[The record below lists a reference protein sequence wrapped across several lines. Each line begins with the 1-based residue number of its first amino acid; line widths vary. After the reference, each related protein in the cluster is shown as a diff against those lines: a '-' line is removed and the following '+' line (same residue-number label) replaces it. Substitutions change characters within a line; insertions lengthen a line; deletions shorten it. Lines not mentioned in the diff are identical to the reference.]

1 MPRPPPMTIRNRPP
15 WVSGVGAL
23 ALALLVGL
31 WAWSHFRAE
40 ARVRRATERIVRLMQ
55 KTAAE
60 APVALGLS
68 GHRLGAH
75 LAQEAV
81 VEVEGSRVF
90 LTGRPEVVQFHV
102 QVRDACERIE
112 FTEARI
118 SVSAAGPGEIRA
130 DVEARYRF
138 VAVGGTEIAG
148 RGQAELRWIRG
159 EDGWRIGRARLTPD
173 PRAALPEGWP

>member
-1 MPRPPPMTIRNRPP
+1 MPRPPPMTIRNRPS
-15 WVSGVGAL
+15 WVSGVAAL
-23 ALALLVGL
+23 ALALLAGL

-112 FTEARI
+112 FTEDRI
-118 SVSAAGPGEIRA
+118 SVSAAA
-130 DVEARYRF
+130 
-138 VAVGGTEIAG
+138 GGGAEIAG

>member
-1 MPRPPPMTIRNRPP
+1 MPTSPPMTIRNRPP

-31 WAWSHFRAE
+31 WGWSHFRAE
-40 ARVRRATERIVRLMQ
+40 ARVRRATERIVRLVQ

-75 LAQEAV
+75 LAKEAV
-81 VEVEGSRVF
+81 LEVEGSRV
-90 LTGRPEVVQFHV
+90 LLAGRQEIVQFHV
-102 QVRDACERIE
+102 QVREACERIE
-112 FTEARI
+112 FTDARI
-118 SVSAAGPGEIRA
+118 GVSAAGPGEIRV

-138 VAVGGTEIAG
+138 VAGGGAEIAG
-148 RGQAELRWIRG
+148 RGKADLRWIRG
-159 EDGWRIGRARLTPD
+159 EEGWRIGRARLTPD
-173 PRAALPEGWP
+173 PRAAIPKDWP